1 MGPHGRANKILLH
14 LSGNQCAGP
23 PPSPPTVEV
32 EEGIIFPTFPQ
43 LLETRKRLG
52 ALFTYN
58 IYGGHRMT
66 FVADPAVWRLVFFA
80 KGSNETKLE
89 SEKLAYVWFGIDK
102 QAWRSHTL
110 SSLSCKIPL
119 LCFRCRWI
127 TPTQASRPPA
137 RPCTTSR

>member
-1 MGPHGRANKILLH
+1 MRKTLFGLLLIPIFLDAKILEPHSFWDIQKISKPLINKQ
-14 LSGNQCAGP
+14 G
-23 PPSPPTVEV
+23 TE
-32 EEGIIFPTFPQ
+32 IIFT
-43 LLETRKRLG
+43 KRRIDKQ
-52 ALFTYN
+52 N
-58 IYGGHRMT
+58 DK
-66 FVADPAVWRLVFFA
+66 FVSEIWIMKGDGENQGFFA
-80 KGSNETKLE
+80 KGSNDTKLE

-119 LCFRCRWI
+119 LCFRCRWT